1 MVLQKHTWPSELLCS
16 LKVEFNVKKKAINYC
31 NSLKPGC
38 RKDSETQSVPNPRSP
53 FHSLRV
59 SRYCDTCRMVQCS
72 CYLAQSTSISPQEP
86 RSPAPH
92 KQPFASSIFSSL
104 SSSGLQRARRLG
116 PPLAHRAPS
125 TSPRGGGG
133 SNRDVSPPACPA
145 QPLGLILGWSPP
157 INLCLKHIQRQV
169 HTGGGGAS

>member
-1 MVLQKHTWPSELLCS
+1 
-16 LKVEFNVKKKAINYC
+16 
-31 NSLKPGC
+31 
-38 RKDSETQSVPNPRSP
+38 
-53 FHSLRV
+53 
-59 SRYCDTCRMVQCS
+59 MVQCS

-169 HTGGGGAS
+169 HTGGGGILTRCLNHLRCPSCYPQCKHSFKTPVMLLCNVHFITLLTRCWKSKIDWLTMKSLTFLA